1 MLKGDFKILC
11 IFFSLIG
18 LYSCKGNI
26 ESNIDIETVK
36 VTQAY
41 ENRSVSPISEIAED
55 IEYIKLE
62 SKTEAIL
69 NSPYILHRT
78 NDSILIIGYRQ
89 VLVFHYPSGRFVSE
103 SFKYGRGPGEHSFT
117 SRMFNEKDE
126 ILHKAKNHNNY
137 EGFRPDGSLFS
148 SFSIPESVLTDTLKF
163 RVSSLWNIGDGL
175 YIGYVD
181 NLTGHNPVRLVVFN
195 DKGEIVKKYPN
206 YNSFDFDEKSHVIWD
221 PLKGWFFQFQ
231 DSVRFFESYTDTIFN
246 LSEKEIIPRY
256 YLEISKNAP
265 PYYIQK
271 IEQYYYDLI
280 HQYIHLLNFRE
291 TSRYLFFFLE
301 HNRYR
306 HIAVYDKNTKE
317 TNIAEVLSDKE
328 FYRFPEHYA
337 IRSIGF
343 ENDIDS
349 FIPVGTGKVFYATR
363 NDELITYSSAYEVK
377 RWFEMNPD
385 KAAKLPYNL
394 KALKPERDEENDI
407 LIIVKLKK

>member
-41 ENRSVSPISEIAED
+41 ENRSVSPISEIADD

-78 NDSILIIGYRQ
+78 NDSIIIIGFRQ
-89 VLVFHYPSGRFVSE
+89 LMVFHYPSGRFVSE
-103 SFKYGRGPGEHSFT
+103 SFKFGRGPGEYRFT
-117 SRMFNEKDE
+117 TRMFNEKE
-126 ILHKAKNHNNY
+126 GITYMAKSTHKF
-137 EGFRPDGSLFS
+137 EGFKLNGGFVS
-148 SFSIPESVLTDTLKF
+148 SFNKPETVISDSVKF
-163 RVSSLWNIGDGL
+163 RISSTWEIGEDK

-181 NLTGHNPVRLVVFN
+181 NLTGHNPVRLVVLN
-195 DKGEIVKKYPN
+195 NKGDIVKKYPN

-246 LSEKEIIPRY
+246 VSEKEIIPRY

-301 HNRYR
+301 HDRYR
-306 HIAVYDKNTKE
+306 HIAVYDKNSKE
-317 TNIAEVLSDKE
+317 TNIAENLSDKE

-349 FIPVGTGKVFYATR
+349 FIPVGTGKVFYANR
-363 NDELITYSSAYEVK
+363 NDELLTYSSAYEVK

-385 KAAKLPYNL
+385 KAAKLPDNL
-394 KALKPERDEENDI
+394 KALKPEKDDENDI
-407 LIIVKLKK
+407 LMIVKLKK